1 MTKAAGSDDNGR
13 SGPRK
18 PAAAPATASSNCHS
32 EAPAT
37 NPPNSIVAAFVIW
50 SALGACLVILGIL
63 DLILI
68 TTEPAGGHAPGT
80 GMVLGAVVLFLASGV
95 HGGRNWARISLI
107 IFSAFFNI
115 FPLVT
120 VSGFSFSSSYI
131 FLLDR
136 MAMTI
141 ISSLFA
147 AVAILGIILMFTPT
161 ANSYF
166 NKLRLG

>member
-1 MTKAAGSDDNGR
+1 MAREARSDNSDR
-13 SGPRK
+13 SRSRQPET
-18 PAAAPATASSNCHS
+18 APATAPSKHHP
-32 EAPAT
+32 EAPIS
-37 NPPNSIVAAFVIW
+37 PPNSIIAAFVIW
-50 SALGACLVILGIL
+50 SALGACLLILGIL

-68 TTEPAGGHAPGT
+68 TTAPTIRRIPGT
-80 GMVLGAVVLFLASGV
+80 GILLGAVVLFLASGV

-115 FPLVT
+115 FPFVT

-131 FLLDR
+131 FLFDR
-136 MAMTI
+136 MAMVI

-147 AVAILGIILMFTPT
+147 SVAILGNILMIAPT

-166 NKLRLG
+166 NAI